1 MGDERWVNYISIT
14 LISDN
19 SALSKRKYTKFL
31 TICLVGF
38 IFCIAVSGASANTLE
53 KLDVAEGDAIWY
65 DLTVSEAGLVGINAW
80 TEGISEND
88 DILIYLYDPSGN
100 EVTYKKGYYNQISIA
115 QPVTITGMY
124 KVKVYLEDSYDGGLS
139 KVSVSSP
146 LPMSASP
153 HYIDTTTD
161 VSEGNAIWYDL
172 TVSEAGVV
180 GINAW
185 TEGISEND
193 DILIYLYDPSG
204 NEVIYKMGYY
214 NQISI
219 AQPVTIT
226 GTYKVK
232 VYLEDSYDG
241 GLGKVSVSS
250 PISMSASPR
259 YIDTATDVPEGNAI
273 WYDLTVSEAGVV
285 GINAWTE
292 GISENDDILIYLY
305 DPSGTEVTHKKGYYN
320 QISIAQPVTI
330 TGTYKVKVYLED
342 SYDGGLGKV
351 SVSSPLS
358 MSASPRYIDTTTD
371 VHEGNA
377 ISYDLTVSEA
387 GVVGINAWT
396 EGISE
401 NDDILIYLYD

>member
-193 DILIYLYDPSG
+193 DILIYLYD
-204 NEVIYKMGYY
+204 
-214 NQISI
+214 
-219 AQPVTIT
+219 
-226 GTYKVK
+226 
-232 VYLEDSYDG
+232 
-241 GLGKVSVSS
+241 
-250 PISMSASPR
+250 
-259 YIDTATDVPEGNAI
+259 
-273 WYDLTVSEAGVV
+273 
-285 GINAWTE
+285 
-292 GISENDDILIYLY
+292 
-305 DPSGTEVTHKKGYYN
+305 
-320 QISIAQPVTI
+320 
-330 TGTYKVKVYLED
+330 
-342 SYDGGLGKV
+342 
-351 SVSSPLS
+351 
-358 MSASPRYIDTTTD
+358 
-371 VHEGNA
+371 
-377 ISYDLTVSEA
+377 
-387 GVVGINAWT
+387 
-396 EGISE
+396 
-401 NDDILIYLYD
+401 

>member
-1 MGDERWVNYISIT
+1 MGSKTMGDERWVNYFSIT

-38 IFCIAVSGASANTLE
+38 IFCIVVSGASANTLE

-65 DLTVSEAGLVGINAW
+65 DLTVSEAGL
-80 TEGISEND
+80 
-88 DILIYLYDPSGN
+88 
-100 EVTYKKGYYNQISIA
+100 
-115 QPVTITGMY
+115 
-124 KVKVYLEDSYDGGLS
+124 
-139 KVSVSSP
+139 
-146 LPMSASP
+146 
-153 HYIDTTTD
+153 
-161 VSEGNAIWYDL
+161 
-172 TVSEAGVV
+172 
-180 GINAW
+180 
-185 TEGISEND
+185 
-193 DILIYLYDPSG
+193 
-204 NEVIYKMGYY
+204 
-214 NQISI
+214 
-219 AQPVTIT
+219 
-226 GTYKVK
+226 
-232 VYLEDSYDG
+232 
-241 GLGKVSVSS
+241 
-250 PISMSASPR
+250 
-259 YIDTATDVPEGNAI
+259 
-273 WYDLTVSEAGVV
+273 V

-358 MSASPRYIDTTTD
+358 MSASPRYIDTATD
-371 VHEGNA
+371 VPEGNA
-377 ISYDLTVSEA
+377 IWYDLTVSEA

-401 NDDILIYLYD
+401 NDDILIYLYDPSGTEVTHKKGYYNQISIAQPVVITGKYEIKVHLEDSYDGGLSKVFVSSFLPMSVISTSSELISTDSNSDIYVSSVESNVLSEPSVLVESEVISSTTSSFSDDSSSNDVEKISDNSEFQQVDEELADESVIERIETEPDNSSDDGKINLLFLLLMEAVL